1 LKTDAGRRA
10 IHAIFSGAARG
21 DGFDTGFDRS
31 SLKMAGVALA
41 ERQTGA
47 DLATAAPPAPMA
59 RPEDFYVVKETFQS
73 QCRLCDRFR
82 RLYS

>member
-1 LKTDAGRRA
+1 
-10 IHAIFSGAARG
+10 
-21 DGFDTGFDRS
+21 
-31 SLKMAGVALA
+31 MAGVALA